1 MTVNRKE
8 WFSPDDVFENA
19 AGALTNPPAAVIMKS
34 PGSWGVSGTLYQQ
47 SAIAGVIFCLGSY
60 HCEAALCKRRRR
72 LGLAQ

>member
-1 MTVNRKE
+1 MNVRKMANR
-8 WFSPDDVFENA
+8 FADA
-19 AGALTNPPAAVIMKS
+19 AVGRLTKQSIAVIMKS

-47 SAIAGVIFCLGSY
+47 SAIAGVMFCPGSY